1 MEISEKKREEN
12 LYNDQ
17 LVIITG
23 NTFYNF
29 AIKNMIHQSPIY
41 RTTDHQSS
49 TTLPQKCGY
58 WSFCE
63 SKHYQLSYVANL
75 QRFIISHKL

>member
-12 LYNDQ
+12 LYNVQ

-49 TTLPQKCGY
+49 ITATKVWLLK
-58 WSFCE
+58 F
-63 SKHYQLSYVANL
+63 L
-75 QRFIISHKL
+75 